1 MEKNVNQNQNIK
13 NDLVNTSDEINLYH
27 LIQIISRRKKLIFY
41 ITFFSLASSFL
52 YSLIAKPVWEGEFQI
67 VLENKEGNNSF
78 NSSQSPFVSN
88 LFSEIIS
95 QTDDLAT
102 EVSILKSSSIM
113 KPVFDYVKIKKYKS
127 GINTSGWTYRAWL
140 KSYLKINLQKGTSV
154 LDISYR
160 DNDKDIIL
168 PVLNKISNAYQEYS
182 GRDRERSISQGISFL
197 NNQLLKMR
205 KQSNNSMRQLQKF
218 SFDNGLGDYDGIP
231 KIRAIKDSDI
241 SISQTMVDDSNLVGI
256 KNQSNNFRNLE
267 SERYSTHFSKLAR
280 LEAELIE
287 KSSKLKDNSKIIIS
301 LKQKIQSLKKS
312 LSRPKEILLKHRE
325 LRRIAIRD
333 EELLEKIENQL
344 TSLELMK
351 ARQTNPWELISSPT
365 ILDEPVEPRK
375 SRIIF
380 FGTFAGL
387 FLSLVSA
394 LIVDRRKG
402 LIYTTDE
409 FIDYFSSKP
418 LISIPLNQKST
429 WENAINSIMK
439 GHFMNTNEPIL
450 LIPLGERDNDLIYEF
465 TKMFIKISNNNVTVS
480 NDFNNLSLVNK
491 RLLIAKPGSI
501 TKDQLLLL
509 KDELNMQGFKKLE
522 WVFLDPTLK
531 V

>member
-1 MEKNVNQNQNIK
+1 
-13 NDLVNTSDEINLYH
+13 
-27 LIQIISRRKKLIFY
+27 
-41 ITFFSLASSFL
+41 
-52 YSLIAKPVWEGEFQI
+52 
-67 VLENKEGNNSF
+67 
-78 NSSQSPFVSN
+78 
-88 LFSEIIS
+88 
-95 QTDDLAT
+95 
-102 EVSILKSSSIM
+102 
-113 KPVFDYVKIKKYKS
+113 
-127 GINTSGWTYRAWL
+127 
-140 KSYLKINLQKGTSV
+140 
-154 LDISYR
+154 
-160 DNDKDIIL
+160 
-168 PVLNKISNAYQEYS
+168 
-182 GRDRERSISQGISFL
+182 
-197 NNQLLKMR
+197 
-205 KQSNNSMRQLQKF
+205 
-218 SFDNGLGDYDGIP
+218 
-231 KIRAIKDSDI
+231 
-241 SISQTMVDDSNLVGI
+241 
-256 KNQSNNFRNLE
+256 
-267 SERYSTHFSKLAR
+267 
-280 LEAELIE
+280 
-287 KSSKLKDNSKIIIS
+287 
-301 LKQKIQSLKKS
+301 
-312 LSRPKEILLKHRE
+312 ILLKHRE

-501 TKDQLLLL
+501 TKDQ
-509 KDELNMQGFKKLE
+509 
-522 WVFLDPTLK
+522 
-531 V
+531 